1 MPRSTQSSAVEND
14 HAVAAAGVKFLGVHT
29 PGGPS
34 KAGKYI
40 ILSPTSGIVIRRIPF
55 DAPWDWLAAGWRDL
69 RTAPRISLGYG
80 VLFALVAVGL
90 TLGLTQIGWQS
101 LMLPLGGGFLLVG
114 PLAAVGLYEVSR
126 RLERGET
133 VGIQDVVMALRNAP
147 GQVGFFGAI
156 LGFAFFVWIDL
167 AFLLMM
173 LFLGTGGVP
182 PVSEFVPTLLLTQH
196 GLGLLVVGT
205 IVGGILALTVYATSA
220 ISVPLLMT
228 HQIDAVTAMSASL
241 EAVLENTKPMA
252 LWAALIAGFMM
263 LGIATWFVGFVVVF
277 PLIGHATWHA
287 FRSLVAEPRSGD

>member
-1 MPRSTQSSAVEND
+1 V
-14 HAVAAAGVKFLGVHT
+14 
-29 PGGPS
+29 
-34 KAGKYI
+34 
-40 ILSPTSGIVIRRIPF
+40 
-55 DAPWDWLAAGWRDL
+55 LA
-69 RTAPRISLGYG
+69 SCF
-80 VLFALVAVGL
+80 FALVAGGL

-133 VGIQDVVMALRNAP
+133 IGIRDVVMALRNAP

-182 PVSEFVPTLLLTQH
+182 PVSEFVPTLLLTQP
-196 GLGLLVVGT
+196 GLGLLIVGT
-205 IVGGILALTVYATSA
+205 IVAGILALIVYAISA

-228 HQIDAVTAMSASL
+228 HQIDAVTAMSASI
-241 EAVLENTKPMA
+241 EAVLENPKPMA
-252 LWAALIAGFMM
+252 LWAALIAGAM
-263 LGIATWFVGFVVVF
+263 LCGFVTLFFGLVIAF
-277 PLIGHATWHA
+277 PSIGHAGMPSAIW
-287 FRSLVAEPRSGD
+287 

>member
-1 MPRSTQSSAVEND
+1 MRKSPN
-14 HAVAAAGVKFLGVHT
+14 
-29 PGGPS
+29 
-34 KAGKYI
+34 AGKYV
-40 ILSPTSGIVIRRIPF
+40 ILSPTPGIAIRRVPF
-55 DAPWDWLAAGWRDL
+55 DAPWGWLAAGWRDL
-69 RTAPRISLGYG
+69 WTAPRISLGYG
-80 VLFALVAVGL
+80 VFFALVAGGL

-133 VGIQDVVMALRNAP
+133 IGIRDVVMALRNAP

-173 LFLGTGGVP
+173 LFLGTSASGVP
-182 PVSEFVPTLLLTQH
+182 PVSDFVPTLLLTQP
-196 GLGLLVVGT
+196 GLGLLIVGT
-205 IVGGILALTVYATSA
+205 IVGGILALIVYAISA

-228 HQIDAVTAMSASL
+228 HQIDAVTAMSASI
-241 EAVLENTKPMA
+241 EAVLENPKPMA
-252 LWAALIAGFMM
+252 LWAALIAGAM
-263 LGIATWFVGFVVVF
+263 LFGFVTLFFGLVIAF

-287 FRSLVAEPRSGD
+287 FRDLVERPDGS

>member
-1 MPRSTQSSAVEND
+1 VTKNAKPAT
-14 HAVAAAGVKFLGVHT
+14 GVRKS
-29 PGGPS
+29 P
-34 KAGKYI
+34 KAGKYV
-40 ILSPTSGIVIRRIPF
+40 ILSPTSGIAIRRIPF

-69 RTAPRISLGYG
+69 WTAPRISLSYG
-80 VLFALVAVGL
+80 VFFALIALGL
-90 TLGLTQIGWQS
+90 ALGLTQVGWQA

-114 PLAAVGLYEVSR
+114 PFAAVGLYEVSR
-126 RLERGET
+126 RLESGET
-133 VGIQDVVMALRNAP
+133 VRIRDVVMAVRNAP

-173 LFLGTGGVP
+173 LFLGTRGVP
-182 PVSEFVPTLLLTQH
+182 PVSEFVPTLLFTQH

-205 IVGGILALTVYATSA
+205 IVGGILALIVYAISA

-241 EAVLENTKPMA
+241 EAVLENPKPMA
-252 LWAALIAGFMM
+252 LWGALIAGFMV

-287 FRSLVAEPRSGD
+287 FGGLVADTGA